1 MGVWRDG
8 AVNKGLLPEVPP
20 HTPSGHVK
28 AECAVISLCNLSAGV
43 GGQTSR
49 SRGLSSQQA
58 Y

>member
-20 HTPSGHVK
+20 PPPPSGHVK
-28 AECAVISLCNLSAGV
+28 AECAVISLCAGV

-49 SRGLSSQQA
+49 SRGLTSQQA